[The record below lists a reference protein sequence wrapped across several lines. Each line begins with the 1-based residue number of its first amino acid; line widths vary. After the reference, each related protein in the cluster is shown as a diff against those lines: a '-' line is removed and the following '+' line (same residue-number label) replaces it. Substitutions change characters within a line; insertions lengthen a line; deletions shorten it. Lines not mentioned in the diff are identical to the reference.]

1 MALSSPGEAMRR
13 LRVERGL
20 DVAAVAAMT
29 GLEAARIED
38 VESDVTTALFEE
50 ALMLAKAYGMV
61 IDEFAWEVHRW
72 KRPKGSASIAE
83 LFRDVIDT
91 L

>member
-1 MALSSPGEAMRR
+1 MSSPGEAMRR
-13 LRVERGL
+13 LRVEHGL
-20 DVAAVAAMT
+20 EVAAVAAMT
-29 GLEAARIED
+29 GLEASRIED
-38 VESDVTTALFEE
+38 LEADIASAWFEE

-72 KRPKGSASIAE
+72 KRPKGSASIEE